1 MKKIFGYNRVL
12 LQFFPKMKI
21 TPNVNKKWPHKDFKL
36 EWVFQFP
43 LDLQT
48 AFAFGLSEPVVCDL
62 WGS

>member
-1 MKKIFGYNRVL
+1 
-12 LQFFPKMKI
+12 MKI

-48 AFAFGLSEPVVCDL
+48 AFAFDLSEPVVCDL